1 MWGIQKTHNLTKEYA
16 YRLRILNYQT
26 VLFQSKPLCY
36 VHQGG
41 LFDTKRRDGSVIK
54 HSSSSGQGDLEGD
67 VINLTAS
74 SNEIFL
80 SGGLYCDSIS
90 TILISH
96 SSEMMSTSS
105 KLTDDMDTT
114 TTKKAGSRTR
124 QIYGLHL
131 SIVCKC
137 Y

>member
-1 MWGIQKTHNLTKEYA
+1 M
-16 YRLRILNYQT
+16 
-26 VLFQSKPLCY
+26 V
-36 VHQGG
+36 
-41 LFDTKRRDGSVIK
+41 VIK

-74 SNEIFL
+74 SNEIFFEW
-80 SGGLYCDSIS
+80 GLYCDSIS

-124 QIYGLHL
+124 
-131 SIVCKC
+131 
-137 Y
+137 